1 MKRIREG
8 GRQPLS
14 DDGAG
19 SDLVSRG
26 ERNRYFIGFGM
37 KKQTFLNLE
46 EKRGGCFSRAII
58 SCMHSFLQQRHILLQ
73 SVAIKT
79 LSLIIITVRT
89 LIQIKKDS

>member
-46 EKRGGCFSRAII
+46 EKGGGCFSRAII
-58 SCMHSFLQQRHILLQ
+58 SCMHSFLQLAGNDKFYNCLL
-73 SVAIKT
+73 SIM
-79 LSLIIITVRT
+79 LG
-89 LIQIKKDS
+89 

>member
-26 ERNRYFIGFGM
+26 ERNRYFIGFGI
-37 KKQTFLNLE
+37 KKKAFLNLE
-46 EKRGGCFSRAII
+46 EKGWLFFSLVFLQLPIVYHARVII
-58 SCMHSFLQQRHILLQ
+58 S
-73 SVAIKT
+73 
-79 LSLIIITVRT
+79 
-89 LIQIKKDS
+89 